1 MDDLKTFIKTWEETG
16 SIAAI
21 LEKGVSLPPADEVQ
35 SYLAGL
41 PEADR
46 EGIKQTLATTMIAL
60 EEYAAALEK
69 ENALIKAQLDQNLK
83 NAKACLSYN
92 SADFI
97 NRK

>member
-1 MDDLKTFIKTWEETG
+1 MDELKTYIKTWEETG

-21 LEKGVSLPPADEVQ
+21 LEKGLTLPPPEKVQ

-41 PEADR
+41 PPAERD
-46 EGIKQTLATTMIAL
+46 GIRQKLATTMIAL

-83 NAKACLSYN
+83 TAKACLSYN
-92 SADFI
+92 SADLI

>member
-1 MDDLKTFIKTWEETG
+1 MDDLKAFIKTWEETG

-21 LEKGVSLPPADEVQ
+21 LEKGLSLPEADKVQ

-41 PEADR
+41 PETEQKSIR
-46 EGIKQTLATTMIAL
+46 QTLATTMIAL
-60 EEYAAALEK
+60 EEYATTLER

-92 SADFI
+92 SADLM